1 MRSAIVA
8 LAIAVSGPAVALTI
22 NLTYDPDST
31 FTAAGLSAADIA
43 NMKAAASYAASQF
56 TNNFTDNINVNIK
69 VTAVSGKGTLG
80 MSTTQL
86 VSVSSY
92 NALRG
97 AVSADSTTV
106 DDATVLSAGGSLPS
120 TDPIG
125 STHLYLVSRAE
136 AKALSLIPND
146 FTNDGTF
153 TFGGGFSYTY
163 DPANRAVSG
172 KMDFIGVAMHEFSE
186 IMGHIPLMG
195 QNLTGSPDY
204 MLMDLFHYTGAGVRG
219 LNNGPGRFFSIDN
232 GTTLLKAF
240 NNAAANGGDLQ
251 DWASGTNDA
260 FNAFS
265 SSGVQNNLTAVDLRL
280 VDVIG
285 YDFASSS
292 PTPTPTPGGT
302 PTPTPPTTGAAVM
315 LNPLPGSTFTSS
327 TVTFTWSA
335 GSATA
340 YVLVVGS
347 SPHGADIYNSGQVT
361 VHSKTVN
368 NIPTDGRTIYV
379 TLGSQVN
386 GSWATNNYTY
396 TAFKSSATPT
406 PTPTVAPTPTPTAT
420 PTPTPTATPTAT
432 PTPTPTPT
440 VTPTP
445 TPSTGSAV
453 MISPPPGS
461 TFTSPS
467 VTFTWSAGSATAY
480 FLFVGSSPNGADIYN
495 SGQVTVLSK
504 TVNSIPTDGRAI
516 YVTLGSRVNGS
527 WTTNHYTYTA
537 FNSSA
542 TPTPTPTVTPTPTPT
557 ATPTAT
563 PTPTVTPTPTPATGA
578 AVMISPPPGST
589 FTSSSVTFAWSA
601 GSATAY
607 FLFVGS
613 SLHGADIYNSGQVT
627 VLSKTVNNIP
637 TDGRTIYVTLGSQVS
652 GSWST
657 KDYTYTAFHQ

>member
-1 MRSAIVA
+1 MRSVIVA

-31 FTAAGLSAADIA
+31 FTAAGLSVADIA

-56 TNNFTDNINVNIK
+56 SDNFTDSVNVNIK
-69 VTAVSGKGTLG
+69 VTAVSDPGTLG
-80 MSTTQL
+80 MSNTFL

-92 NALRG
+92 AALR
-97 AVSADSTTV
+97 ATLSADSTTA
-106 DDATVLSAGGSLPS
+106 DDATVLSAGGSLPAV
-120 TDPIG
+120 DPIA
-125 STHLYLVSRAE
+125 SAHMYLLTTAE
-136 AKALSLIPND
+136 AKALRLRADD
-146 FTNDGTF
+146 FTTDGTF
-153 TFGGGFSYTY
+153 TFGGRRSYTY
-163 DPANRAVSG
+163 DPANRAVAG
-172 KMDFIGVAMHEFSE
+172 KIDFIGVAMHEFSE
-186 IMGHIPLMG
+186 IMGRISLMG
-195 QNLTGSPDY
+195 ERLTGSPDY
-204 MLMDLFHYTGAGVRG
+204 MLMDLFHYTGPGVRG
-219 LNNGPGRFFSIDN
+219 LNDGAGRFFSIDN
-232 GTTLLKAF
+232 GTTLLKGF
-240 NNAAANGGDLQ
+240 NDAAANGGDLQ
-251 DWASGTNDA
+251 DWASGTNDC

-265 SSGVQNNLTAVDLRL
+265 NSSVKNDLTSVDLR
-280 VDVIG
+280 VMDVIG
-285 YDFASSS
+285 YDFAGSSPT

-302 PTPTPPTTGAAVM
+302 PTPTPTPPTTGPAVM
-315 LNPLPGSTFTSS
+315 LSPPPGSTFTSS

-347 SPHGADIYNSGQVT
+347 SLHGTDIYNSGQVT

-386 GSWATNNYTY
+386 GSWTTNNYTY

-461 TFTSPS
+461 TFTSSS
-467 VTFTWSAGSATAY
+467 VTFT
-480 FLFVGSSPNGADIYN
+480 
-495 SGQVTVLSK
+495 
-504 TVNSIPTDGRAI
+504 
-516 YVTLGSRVNGS
+516 
-527 WTTNHYTYTA
+527 
-537 FNSSA
+537 
-542 TPTPTPTVTPTPTPT
+542 
-557 ATPTAT
+557 
-563 PTPTVTPTPTPATGA
+563 
-578 AVMISPPPGST
+578 
-589 FTSSSVTFAWSA
+589 WSA